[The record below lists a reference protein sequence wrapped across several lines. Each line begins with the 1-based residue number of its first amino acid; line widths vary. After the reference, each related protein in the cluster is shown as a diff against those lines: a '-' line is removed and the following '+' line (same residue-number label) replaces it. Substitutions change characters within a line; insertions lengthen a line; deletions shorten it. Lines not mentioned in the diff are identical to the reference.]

1 MSAIAVRRKHVLSVA
16 RALADI
22 TSTDPV
28 LIRSSVLKAVVEAA
42 GSDACV
48 FYSFVDVGGVASVE
62 GLTAEGPKRSVA
74 VRPFL
79 ETEAPHWYDVSRP
92 PEPALTGFWSPM
104 LAVPRAQFE
113 ASPMFEQVCKPYGI
127 HETAGLFFYHG
138 EKYLGTLSALWMR
151 PKDFTL
157 EERALLMPLVA
168 PVRAGIVAADCL
180 SRRGLPDETAHLL
193 LRAGGEVEYA
203 SRVADVWLKR
213 PGIQRALS
221 RRVRQMDRRQ
231 EPTQSAPLE
240 AAEAQVV
247 RLRTSEGIRYLVCL
261 KPSQQ
266 IRRDADTLLTPAQL
280 RVARLAAVG
289 ATVPEI
295 AKELARSAETVRS
308 HLAQVYRRL
317 RTSNRVELARALEP
331 SSTRNALEGFDKSA
345 LDKSTLLPT
354 SRRR

>member
-180 SRRGLPDETAHLL
+180 SRRGLASNGRS
-193 LRAGGEVEYA
+193 RAE
-203 SRVADVWLKR
+203 
-213 PGIQRALS
+213 
-221 RRVRQMDRRQ
+221 
-231 EPTQSAPLE
+231 
-240 AAEAQVV
+240 
-247 RLRTSEGIRYLVCL
+247 C
-261 KPSQQ
+261 
-266 IRRDADTLLTPAQL
+266 
-280 RVARLAAVG
+280 ARWTG
-289 ATVPEI
+289 
-295 AKELARSAETVRS
+295 ARSRHSPRRS
-308 HLAQVYRRL
+308 KLPRHRLFDFAPRRGFGTWCASSL
-317 RTSNRVELARALEP
+317 RSKSVAMQ
-331 SSTRNALEGFDKSA
+331 TRS
-345 LDKSTLLPT
+345 
-354 SRRR
+354 